1 MEVLLNRPTE
11 LGQAKRMVEE
21 SDQIYNEERP
31 HLSLR
36 MQTPD
41 AVHRAQLVG

>member
-1 MEVLLNRPTE
+1 
-11 LGQAKRMVEE
+11 MVRE
-21 SDQIYNEERP
+21 SVQIYNEERL

-41 AVHRAQLVG
+41 AVHRAFSVG